1 MEAHGIDKSKQVG
14 TVVHHDLD
22 KNGKIT
28 YYDVDFGGNIITG
41 IPAKDIIPENKQI
54 HEHET
59 RK

>member
-1 MEAHGIDKSKQVG
+1 METYGIDKLNQVG

-22 KNGKIT
+22 KNGNIT

-41 IPAKDIIPENKQI
+41 IPSEDIIAENKHL

>member
-28 YYDVDFGGNIITG
+28 YYDIDFGGNIITG
-41 IPAKDIIPENKQI
+41 ISPEDIIAENNHL
-54 HEHET
+54 HEHEI